1 MPIFI
6 SFNFSIPKSVP
17 VRYFQSC
24 KSEKAL
30 NEQRPEDSALKLKIA
45 GFFASISFLTL
56 TFVIKYC
63 YHQYTVSND
72 DEK

>member
-1 MPIFI
+1 MKFEIWMPIFI
-6 SFNFSIPKSVP
+6 IQFFD
-17 VRYFQSC
+17 
-24 KSEKAL
+24 SEAL
-30 NEQRPEDSALKLKIA
+30 KEQRPEDSTLKLKIA